1 MAKIIVKTQLDSSE
15 FTKQAQALQK
25 QIQSL
30 KSQSVKLSVDTS
42 GIDTKAVS
50 AMARLVS
57 AQSKV
62 QVSADKVKQAELK
75 LQTQTQKT
83 AQAQIELA
91 TQTQKTAQAQAQLA
105 TQTEKTATT
114 QAQIAVQAQK
124 TTTELARHATQTEKT
139 RTEQARLATQ
149 TEKTA
154 TAQAQAANAAN
165 KQAKSTSLLGDSLV
179 SAAAKMAVWQVM
191 GNLVS
196 APIRAFSEAL
206 DTMKEVDSQLTV
218 IKKVTD
224 ASVEQLEAIEEQAY
238 KTASAYGVAADEYL
252 EAVATFSRAGYADQS
267 EALAELAVKTQLVG
281 DTDAET
287 AEQFLLSV
295 DAAYAYSGSIE
306 ELTRVLDGANEIDNK
321 YATSIEK
328 IAEGLGKVAPIA
340 SQAHVGIDELSA
352 AIGTVTAVTQRSGT
366 EAATALRALFL
377 NIIGDTKT
385 EIEDGATWTA
395 GEIEGLQ
402 DVLRQYSSD
411 AVAAAE
417 ATGQV
422 IDPMEAIGGLAQSM
436 KDGLLTEQEL
446 MSMVSD
452 IGGKLR
458 TSQLLALV
466 ENWDMYES
474 MLSDYQNAAGSA
486 DKEVSNMMNSW
497 EAKVNVLKNTFTEF
511 IQATINT
518 DWIKKLIDGT
528 TSLIKAFGNLGNAI
542 VTVLG
547 AAATLTWAK
556 NAEKVTTAFTNII
569 AKATAAKAAFTAA
582 GGGLS
587 GLSAGFSTL
596 VGAINPVTAV
606 LAGLTVAFTAFTFIS
621 NKVKERQEEIR
632 QAMSD
637 TADSVDEFSSS
648 ISELDDALA
657 VFNDE
662 SSSRDDLVTAIGNVN
677 QAYAEEIGQIE
688 DVNEA
693 RRRGIELLQAETKE
707 QAQQWQRENAD
718 SITNAQKTM
727 SKTYMLSGKNA
738 TGISAD
744 SYNVDSGGHVTAAF
758 KDIESA
764 YEAIGKRIDELNEK
778 RNSGQ
783 ALTEEEEN
791 QLSYLSEEYSYLGEQ
806 IEDATTILDTNA
818 AITAYLAGEY
828 DTLSDAMNAVSGESG
843 DVADAASDA
852 ADGLDE
858 AEDAA
863 ENTAKAFDAAN
874 ESSETLLK
882 ALKNL
887 GDACDEFAED
897 GSLSYS
903 TLQDIAE
910 AFSDVDGI
918 NDYIALLADTSLTAD
933 GLNAILSELTQKKIE
948 ATYTTEQ
955 LANADVNLVAAMLDE
970 AGVANSNAAAL
981 DMVWQAKAQIAL
993 QSGDTIEAIAATI
1006 DALNGEAQ
1014 QAGVTSSYLSTVS
1027 QAVSIIS
1034 SSTMSTSQQCA
1045 ALNDL
1050 ANSAYE
1056 AAYALELAN
1065 VYSTASKSATTFFPN
1080 SETKQ
1085 TEYINR
1091 VVSLWKDRKSKQKST
1106 AAKKTATV
1114 YNTQGSYGGSGSRYK
1129 YTPSSSS
1136 SSSSRGSSGSGSS
1149 SSSDDDT
1156 DEQKEA
1162 LEDRIDLL
1170 QSELKLLKAQDAP
1183 NTEIIAK
1190 NREIAQAYLDEINY
1204 LESIGA
1210 SQTEINNLKVSYYGI
1225 LSDIADIEED
1235 IAEAEDDLWDEL
1247 KDAVETAKDEAID
1260 KIEAEYD
1267 AEEDLLELEEKR
1279 KAVLQAQNDLLD
1291 AQNERTVR
1299 IYNAA
1304 TGQWEW
1310 VADASAV
1317 QSAKEALE
1325 DAQKDL
1331 QDYQTE
1337 SEEERRKKAL
1347 EDAYSDI
1354 ESSIESAK
1362 NNPDTD
1368 RTTEEII
1375 SELLSNYGQESDIP
1389 VVQKVEMLMRM
1400 LNNKTYDSGG
1410 ILSGMGGIKA
1420 TAKNEMVLDPALTE
1434 RLLAPNA
1441 DSTFRQRVAELGYL
1455 YGANTASARSAMT
1468 STANS
1473 AVSNVTNNGGP
1484 YYFNGVEIGAEAA
1497 RSLTL
1502 EQLARQ
1508 MRSLSLYSH
1517 A

>member
-57 AQSKV
+57 AQSKA

-154 TAQAQAANAAN
+154 TAQEQAANAAN
-165 KQAKSTSLLGDSLV
+165 KQTKSTSLLGDSLV
-179 SAAAKMAVWQVM
+179 STAAKMAVWQVM

-542 VTVLG
+542 ATVLG

-556 NAEKVTTAFTNII
+556 NAEKVTTAFANII
-569 AKATAAKAAFTAA
+569 AKATAAKAAFSAA

-621 NKVKERQEEIR
+621 NKVKERQEEIK

-662 SSSRDDLVTAIGNVN
+662 TSSRDDLVTAIGNVN
-677 QAYAEEIGQIE
+677 QAYAEEISQIE

-693 RRRGIELLQAETKE
+693 RRRGIELLQAETAE

-727 SKTYMLSGKNA
+727 SKTYMLSGNNA

-764 YEAIGKRIDELNEK
+764 YKAIGKRIDELNEK

-783 ALTEEEEN
+783 SLTEAEEK
-791 QLSYLSEEYSYLGEQ
+791 QLSYLSEEYSDLGEQ

-852 ADGLDE
+852 ADGLGE

-863 ENTAKAFDAAN
+863 DGAAKAFDAAD

-897 GSLSYS
+897 GSISYS

-918 NDYIALLADTSLTAD
+918 NDYIALLADTELTAD
-933 GLNAILSELTQKKIE
+933 SLNAILSELTQKKIE

-970 AGVANSNAAAL
+970 AGVANSNAAAM
-981 DMVWQAKAQIAL
+981 DMVLQAKAQVAM

-1006 DALNGEAQ
+1006 NTLIDEAD
-1014 QAGVTSSYLSTVS
+1014 QAGTTSSYLVGV
-1027 QAVSIIS
+1027 AEAISIIS
-1034 SSTMSTSQQCA
+1034 SSTLSTAQQCA
-1045 ALNDL
+1045 ALQDL
-1050 ANSAYE
+1050 ANTAYD
-1056 AAYALELAN
+1056 AAYAVQLAMA
-1065 VYSTASKSATTFFPN
+1065 YQTASSVASKLYAGD
-1080 SETKQ
+1080 ETRQDAYAKW
-1085 TEYINR
+1085 YINR
-1091 VVSLWKDRKSKQKST
+1091 WKDNNKAQTAKTTKTSYST
-1106 AAKKTATV
+1106 
-1114 YNTQGSYGGSGSRYK
+1114 SGGGYSSRYS
-1129 YTPSSSS
+1129 YSPSSSS
-1136 SSSSRGSSGSGSS
+1136 SKKSGGSSGSGSS
-1149 SSSDDDT
+1149 SSSST
-1156 DEQKEA
+1156 DAKKEA
-1162 LEDRIDLL
+1162 LDDRIDLL
-1170 QSELKLLKAQDAP
+1170 QSELKLLKSQDAP

-1204 LESIGA
+1204 LQSIGG
-1210 SQTEINNLKVSYYGI
+1210 SQTEINNLTTEYYGI
-1225 LSDIADIEED
+1225 LEDIADI
-1235 IAEAEDDLWDEL
+1235 EDDLWDEL
-1247 KDAVETAKDEAID
+1247 KDVIDTAKDEAID
-1260 KIEAEYD
+1260 RIEAEYD
-1267 AEEDLLELEEKR
+1267 AAEDLLELEEKR
-1279 KAVLQAQNDLLD
+1279 KAVLEAQNDLLD

-1310 VADASAV
+1310 VADAEKV
-1317 QSAKEALE
+1317 KSAKEALE
-1325 DAQKDL
+1325 DAQKGL
-1331 QDYQTE
+1331 KETE
-1337 SEEERRKKAL
+1337 EGSEEERRKQAI
-1347 EDAYSDI
+1347 EDAYSEVEKAI
-1354 ESSIESAK
+1354 EAAK
-1362 NNPDTD
+1362 NNQDTTRSAQD
-1368 RTTEEII
+1368 II
-1375 SELLSNYGQESDIP
+1375 SDLLKSFGDSSAVDT
-1389 VVQKVEMLMRM
+1389 VSKVNSL
-1400 LNNKTYDSGG
+1400 LNALSANTYDSGG

-1420 TAKNEMVLDPALTE
+1420 TARNEMVLDPSLTE

-1441 DSTFRQRVAELGYL
+1441 DSTFRQRVTELGYL

-1484 YYFNGVEIGAEAA
+1484 YYFNGVKIGEEAA

-1508 MRSLSLYSH
+1508 MRSLSLYSNR
-1517 A
+1517 